1 MPPSF
6 NIFCFIVL
14 IPGDEQAVPNYMK
27 RKSKS
32 HLSPRTKK
40 RRLENVTCG
49 VKAKVMI
56 ILNTMIIFNLFK
68 QLLWKSTYQ
77 TCNLPNIV
85 T

>member
-1 MPPSF
+1 MPPSY
-6 NIFCFIVL
+6 NIFYFIVL

-27 RKSKS
+27 R
-32 HLSPRTKK
+32 RTKK

-56 ILNTMIIFNLFK
+56 VLNTMIIFNLFK

-77 TCNLPNIV
+77 ACNLPSIV
-85 T
+85 A